1 MRAPT
6 ITRHPDYVRLSEICR
21 GTALAQRNADEKCRC
36 REQVE
41 EGRTSP
47 MTDDPYYANR
57 SRMDVGDESEDDEML
72 LKERSSPSDVEDTSA
87 ADSGRAGAS
96 GQGWLRLRRSSKE

>member
-1 MRAPT
+1 METMSSDR
-6 ITRHPDYVRLSEICR
+6 
-21 GTALAQRNADEKCRC
+21 KCRC
-36 REQVE
+36 CEQVE

-87 ADSGRAGAS
+87 ADSGRPGAS